1 MRYTL
6 EELMWMAVP
15 TDAIEEKVSYDEAL
29 KQTEKSCVRYMLCVI
44 SRILMRMICWILRN
58 VGICCLTSLGIAL
71 DETGEENYDN

>member
-29 KQTEKSCVRYMLCVI
+29 KQTEKI
-44 SRILMRMICWILRN
+44 MRQVYAMRDF
-58 VGICCLTSLGIAL
+58 TYL
-71 DETGEENYDN
+71 DEDDLLDFAKCRDMLFDKLGNCLG

>member
-29 KQTEKSCVRYMLCVI
+29 KQTEKI
-44 SRILMRMICWILRN
+44 MRQVYAMRDF
-58 VGICCLTSLGIAL
+58 TYL
-71 DETGEENYDN
+71 DEDDLLDFAKCRDMLFDKLGNCIG

>member
-29 KQTEKSCVRYMLCVI
+29 KQTEKI
-44 SRILMRMICWILRN
+44 MRQVYTMRDF
-58 VGICCLTSLGIAL
+58 TYL
-71 DETGEENYDN
+71 DEDDLLDFAKCRDMLFDKLGNCIG